1 MPEKFGFS
9 VIDKN
14 LNFTKNKDIQALL
27 TKWDILFEIN
37 YFNFD
42 KMAGD
47 MDHPNLIKNLL
58 ENETVLKKLNLNN
71 HINKCEVEELN
82 CSVMNMNFLDRFKD
96 QKLEPKITR
105 ECGHIIG
112 CSPDIKHGIQ
122 IGMSITI
129 TIYL

>member
-96 QKLEPKITR
+96 QKLLI
-105 ECGHIIG
+105 
-112 CSPDIKHGIQ
+112 S
-122 IGMSITI
+122 
-129 TIYL
+129 YLLNHNFLSLCHSTFLVHNNRT